1 MIEFAFKGFAFLVIL
16 ALAFGGFLAA
26 TGQISLEEFNAG
38 IKSIH
43 DELENPIVFSSNNH
57 ADLKH
62 GLEAQE
68 VRDCLDN
75 FGPLHIFF
83 KPETQRFAEICLI
96 SNFRFGIR
104 ITEENGDEVTAF
116 VKNKMSSLKQIG
128 RYLENCGYTNQCK

>member
-1 MIEFAFKGFAFLVIL
+1 MVLIKFTGMLLIL
-16 ALAFGGFLAA
+16 ALAFGGFLAV
-26 TGQISLEEFNAG
+26 TGQISLEEFSGG

-43 DELENPIVFSSNNH
+43 DDISKPVSLSSTNNH

-68 VRDCLDN
+68 VRDCLDK

-96 SNFRFGIR
+96 SNYKFGIR

-116 VKNKMSSLKQIG
+116 IKNRMSTLKQVG
-128 RYLENCGYTNQCK
+128 KYLENCGYTNQCK